1 MTSSSHIPQVTDC
14 VLMVRPAQF
23 GFNTETADTNLF
35 QQEINGINIKELPQK
50 AWKEFDDLVQ
60 LLRSHK
66 VYVIV
71 LQDPG
76 IPPTPDA
83 IFPNNWI
90 SFHADTMV
98 LYPMLASNRR
108 WERRSG
114 WIRLL
119 KNLFSISRLIDLS
132 PYEKDNQ
139 YLEGTGSMVLDRTNR
154 VVYAALSSRTTGMM
168 LREFAAKLN
177 FDIVS
182 FHTAD
187 TNGHEIYHTNV
198 MMAIGEKTAVVCSEV
213 IRSDEERT
221 NLSEKLSASHELVI
235 ISYDQLLHFAGN
247 MLLVKNRDAEKYW
260 VMSEQAFHSLTP
272 SQIKILEKDGNII
285 YSSLNT
291 IETIGG
297 GSARCMLAEI
307 S

>member
-1 MTSSSHIPQVTDC
+1 MTSSSYTSQVTDC
-14 VLMVRPAQF
+14 LLMVRPARF
-23 GFNTETADTNLF
+23 GFNTETAGTNIF
-35 QQEINGINIKELPQK
+35 QQEINSIHISEVQEK

-76 IPPTPDA
+76 IPATPDS

-98 LYPMLASNRR
+98 LYPMLAANRR

-119 KNLFSISRLIDLS
+119 SNLFHIGRLIDFS
-132 PYEKDNQ
+132 PYENDKQ

-154 VVYAALSSRTTGMM
+154 VVYATLSSRTSQTL
-168 LREFAAKLN
+168 LREFADTLR
-177 FDIVS
+177 FDLVS
-182 FHTAD
+182 FHATD
-187 TNGHEIYHTNV
+187 NDGKEIYHTNV
-198 MMAIGEKTAVVCSEV
+198 MMAIGGKTAVVCSEV

-221 NLSEKLSASHELVI
+221 NLLTKLSANHELVI
-235 ISYDQLLHFAGN
+235 ISYEQMQHFAGN
-247 MLLVKNRDAEKYW
+247 MLLVKNRDDEKYW
-260 VMSEQAFHSLTP
+260 VMSEQAFHSLTA
-272 SQIKILEKDGNII
+272 SQIKILEKEGSII
-285 YSSLNT
+285 FSSLNT

-297 GSARCMLAEI
+297 GSARCMMTEI
-307 S
+307 V